1 MARYTDAVCKL
12 CRREAQKLFLKGEKC
27 LSEKCPV
34 ERKPY
39 APGEHGRRRT
49 KETQYL
55 VQLREKQRAK
65 RIYGVLE
72 RQFRR
77 YYQTAARKK
86 GITGE
91 NLLQLLETRLDNIIY
106 RAGFAASR
114 ADARQLVKHNH
125 TAVNSRKVNIP
136 SYLVKEGDIIAVA
149 DKSKELVRIQSF
161 LKSKARPEGVDWL
174 TIDDKKL
181 TAKVNYVPS
190 REDIAVPVREQLIV
204 ELYSK

>member
-114 ADARQLVKHNH
+114 ADSRQLVKHNH
-125 TAVNSRKVNIP
+125 IAVNSRKVNIP